1 MSIAKSILR
10 GDEQAALT
18 LRALYRDHGYTQ
30 YKMNKFEEYDL
41 YVRNKNFLISDHII
55 TFTDTSGKLL
65 ALKPDVTLSI
75 VKNSD
80 KGADTQKL
88 YYQEN
93 VYRVSGRAHAFRE
106 IMQLGLECIGDV
118 DAYCRFEVLT
128 LAAKSLKAIANDAVL
143 DVSHLGVV
151 SAVLDGLGINT
162 ATRGELLRCIGEKNL
177 HELRAIAKAADVSAG
192 RLAALEALVASYGKP
207 SQVLPTLLPQ
217 LACTVPAP
225 MLDDL
230 QHLLTALEASPVGDI
245 VRLDFSVVGN
255 IGYYNG
261 LVFKGFVSGVPE
273 GLLSGGEYNGLMR
286 KMGKSEN
293 AIGFAVYLDALERLT
308 QNENAYDVDAV
319 VLYGKDADPAAL
331 GKAINTLVISGKTV
345 AAHREVPKKL
355 RYRELLTFDE
365 KEGKLIEVDD

>member
-41 YVRNKNFLISDHII
+41 YVRNKDFLISDHII